1 MFKIQYLF
9 NNNIIKKYLNKMIKK
24 FLLLLSFSIFFISC
38 QKTIEEDF
46 FKKKYDTNNVEIVT
60 LVETDS
66 AYSPH
71 EYIDK
76 LYKITHK
83 NLTNENFDSL
93 FNEFLKL
100 RREFINPT
108 YNNCIKKTYA
118 IKIDNNA
125 VQIHS
130 LFYVQH
136 RGNVCIHDKENIFR
150 QFSDIDHN
158 FYYFKTEKELYLN
171 NNNLINDSCI
181 YEK

>member
-1 MFKIQYLF
+1 MKQ
-9 NNNIIKKYLNKMIKK
+9 
-24 FLLLLSFSIFFISC
+24 FLLFLSFSIFFVSC
-38 QKTIEEDF
+38 YNTKEEDF
-46 FKKKYDTNNVEIVT
+46 FKKKYDTNNVEIIT

-71 EYIDK
+71 EHIYKMYK
-76 LYKITHK
+76 LTHK
-83 NLTNENFDSL
+83 GLTDENFDSL
-93 FNEFLKL
+93 FNEFLTL

-118 IKIDNNA
+118 IKINDEN
-125 VQIHS
+125 VQIYS

-136 RGNVCIHDKENIFR
+136 RGNVCIHDKESIIR

-158 FYYFKTEKELYLN
+158 FYHYKKEKELYLN
-171 NNNLINDSCI
+171 NNKLINDSCI